1 MAVLHD
7 WRWTAFTPK
16 LITALSEGY
25 TLARF
30 RRDAV
35 AGLTV
40 AIVALPLA
48 MALGIASGASPDK
61 GLITAVVAGFLIS
74 ALGGSRAQVGGP
86 TGAFVVVVFN
96 VIAQHGYDG
105 LLLATL
111 LAGLLLIIA
120 GYARLGALVKF
131 IPHPVVT
138 GFTAGIAVIIASSQ
152 VKDFLGLSIATVPAD
167 FLPKWQAYLGAI
179 GSIQAATLA
188 MGVGSLLLI
197 VGLRKVAPRL
207 PGFLI
212 AVVIASVAVALLHL
226 PVETIGSRFP
236 HIPPGLPAPAM
247 PEISLVKV
255 QAVLPSA
262 FTIAFLAGI
271 EALLSAVVADGM
283 IGSRHRSNQELVGQ
297 GVANIASAL
306 FGGLPATGAIA
317 RTATNIKA
325 GALTPVAGML
335 HALFLL
341 LFILFA
347 TDLMAFVPMA
357 ALSAILFM
365 VAWGMSE
372 HERFLNLLRMPNGDR
387 AVLLLTFGLTVLVD
401 LTMAIAVGVTLASLL
416 FMMRMSEAVQIE
428 AGPAG
433 ARAEDEG
440 EDVHQRDALP
450 EDVEVFRIDGPVFF
464 GIAGELLDTL
474 RRIGRAP
481 RVIILRMR
489 RVPLLDASGVTT
501 IAEIVRQASAAG
513 TQVILSGTQTQP
525 LAMLDRVQLGRNS
538 ASAIHAGSFPEAL
551 RIAASIANATGTA
564 PARSADIE
572 RRKVRK

>member
-1 MAVLHD
+1 MPPDA
-7 WRWTAFTPK
+7 RWTAYTPK
-16 LITALSEGY
+16 LITVFREGY
-25 TLARF
+25 TFEQLRK
-30 RRDAV
+30 DAL

-74 ALGGSRAQVGGP
+74 ALGGSRVQVGGP

-111 LAGLLLIIA
+111 LAGLILIIA
-120 GYARLGALVKF
+120 GYAGLGAMVKF
-131 IPHPVVT
+131 IPYPVVT

-152 VKDFLGLSIATVPAD
+152 VKDFLGLSIEHVPAD
-167 FLPKWQAYLGAI
+167 FLPKWQAYFRALDSLHFAALAI
-179 GSIQAATLA
+179 
-188 MGVGSLLLI
+188 GVGSLVLI
-197 VGLRKVAPRL
+197 IVLRKLAPRL

-212 AVVIASVAVALLHL
+212 AVVIASVAAALLHL

-236 HIPPGLPAPAM
+236 DIPAGLPVPAVPNFSM
-247 PEISLVKV
+247 AMV

-297 GVANIASAL
+297 GVANIASAV

-325 GALTPVAGML
+325 GALTPVAGIL

-357 ALSAILFM
+357 ALAAILFM

-372 HERFLNLLRMPNGDR
+372 HERFIGLMRMPNGDR
-387 AVLLLTFGLTVLVD
+387 SVLLLTFGLTVLVD
-401 LTMAIAVGVTLASLL
+401 LTVAIGVGVTLASLL
-416 FMMRMSEAVQIE
+416 FMMRMSEAVEIT
-428 AGPAG
+428 AGVG
-433 ARAEDEG
+433 STVDEDSDDG
-440 EDVHQRDALP
+440 EDIHQRDALP
-450 EDVEVFRIDGPVFF
+450 EGAEVFRIDGPVFF
-464 GIAGELLDTL
+464 GVAAELLDTL
-474 RRIGRAP
+474 RRMGRTP
-481 RVIILRMR
+481 RVIILRIR
-489 RVPLLDASGVTT
+489 RVPLLDASGATALVDV
-501 IAEIVRQASAAG
+501 VRQAGSAGARI
-513 TQVILSGTQTQP
+513 ILSGAQPQP
-525 LAMLDRVQLGRNS
+525 LAMLARVGLGHKGDRV
-538 ASAIHAGSFPEAL
+538 IHTDDFAEAL
-551 RIAASIANATGTA
+551 RIARMIIDLEAPKASLLN
-564 PARSADIE
+564 
-572 RRKVRK
+572 

>member
-1 MAVLHD
+1 MTVPHD
-7 WRWTAFTPK
+7 ARWTAYTPK
-16 LITALSEGY
+16 LITVLGEGY
-25 TLARF
+25 TFDRF
-30 RRDAV
+30 RRDAI

-111 LAGLLLIIA
+111 VAGFLLIIA
-120 GYARLGALVKF
+120 GYAKLGALVKF

-138 GFTAGIAVIIASSQ
+138 GFTAGIAVIIASSE
-152 VKDFLGLSIATVPAD
+152 VKDFLGLSIDKVPAD
-167 FLPKWQAYLGAI
+167 FLPKWQAYFGALGSVHATTLAI
-179 GSIQAATLA
+179 GA
-188 MGVGSLLLI
+188 GSLLLI
-197 VGLRKVAPRL
+197 LGLRKVAPRM
-207 PGFLI
+207 PGFLV
-212 AVVIASVAVALLHL
+212 AVVVASAAVALLHL

-236 HIPPGLPAPAM
+236 HIPAGLPAPAL
-247 PEISLVKV
+247 PSISLAKL
-255 QAVLPSA
+255 QAILPSA

-317 RTATNIKA
+317 RTATNIRA

-341 LFILFA
+341 LFVLFA
-347 TDLMAFVPMA
+347 TNLMAFVPMA
-357 ALSAILFM
+357 ALAAILFL

-372 HERFLNLLRMPNGDR
+372 HKRFIGLLRMPNGDR

-416 FMMRMSEAVQIE
+416 FMMRMSETVQID
-428 AGPAG
+428 AGVDETPD
-433 ARAEDEG
+433 EDEG
-440 EDVHQRDALP
+440 EEIHQRDALP
-450 EDVEVFRIDGPVFF
+450 TGVEVFRIDGPVFF
-464 GIAGELLDTL
+464 GIASELLDTL
-474 RRIGRAP
+474 RRIGGTP
-481 RVIILRMR
+481 KVIVLRMR
-489 RVPLLDASGVTT
+489 RVPLLDASGATT
-501 IAEIVRQASAAG
+501 IADIIRQSTALGA
-513 TQVILSGTQTQP
+513 QIILSGVQPQP
-525 LAMLDRVQLGRNS
+525 LAMLDRVRLGRGD
-538 ASAIHAGSFPEAL
+538 AGVIHAESFPEAL
-551 RIAASIANATGTA
+551 RIAASIVNTANAAPTA
-564 PARSADIE
+564 LN
-572 RRKVRK
+572 

>member
-1 MAVLHD
+1 MLHD
-7 WRWTAFTPK
+7 ARWTAYTPK
-16 LITALSEGY
+16 LITVLGEGY
-25 TLARF
+25 SFERF
-30 RRDAV
+30 RRDAI

-61 GLITAVVAGFLIS
+61 GLVTAVVAGFLIS
-74 ALGGSRAQVGGP
+74 ALGGSRAQIGGP

-111 LAGLLLIIA
+111 LAGFLLIIA
-120 GYARLGALVKF
+120 GYAKLGALVKF

-152 VKDFLGLSIATVPAD
+152 VKDFLGLSIDKVPAA
-167 FLPKWQAYLGAI
+167 FLPKWQSYLGAL
-179 GSIQAATLA
+179 GSIDAATLA
-188 MGVGSLLLI
+188 IGIGSLAVII
-197 VGLRKVAPRL
+197 VLRKVAPRL

-212 AVVIASVAVALLHL
+212 AVVGASVAVALLHL

-236 HIPPGLPAPAM
+236 HIPAGLPMPAM
-247 PEISLVKV
+247 PAISFAKV
-255 QAVLPSA
+255 QAILPSA

-271 EALLSAVVADGM
+271 ESLLSAVVADGM

-306 FGGLPATGAIA
+306 FGGMPATGAIA
-317 RTATNIKA
+317 RTATSIRA

-347 TDLMAFVPMA
+347 TRLMAFVPMA
-357 ALSAILFM
+357 ALAAILFM
-365 VAWGMSE
+365 VSWGMSE
-372 HERFLNLLRMPNGDR
+372 HKRFVGLLRMPNGDR

-401 LTMAIAVGVTLASLL
+401 LTVAIAVGITLASLL
-416 FMMRMSEAVQIE
+416 FMMRMSETVQIE
-428 AGPAG
+428 AGADGPPG
-433 ARAEDEG
+433 SDED

-450 EDVEVFRIDGPVFF
+450 AGVEVFRIDGPVFF
-464 GIAGELLDTL
+464 GIASELLDTL
-474 RRIGRAP
+474 RRIGKTP
-481 RVIILRMR
+481 RVIILRLR
-489 RVPLLDASGVTT
+489 RVPLLDASGATT
-501 IAEIVRQASAAG
+501 IAEIVRQASTAG
-513 TQVILSGTQTQP
+513 AQIILSGAQPQP
-525 LAMLDRVQLGRNS
+525 LAMLGRVHLGPGS
-538 ASAIHAGSFPEAL
+538 AGVIHTESYPEAL
-551 RIAASIANATGTA
+551 RIAATIAEATAAGRA
-564 PARSADIE
+564 SLN
-572 RRKVRK
+572 

>member
-1 MAVLHD
+1 MAVQRD
-7 WRWTAFTPK
+7 ARWTAFTPK
-16 LITALSEGY
+16 LITVLGEGY

-61 GLITAVVAGFLIS
+61 GLVTAVVAGFLIS

-120 GYARLGALVKF
+120 GYAKLGALVKF

-152 VKDFLGLSIATVPAD
+152 VKDFLGLSIAKIPAD
-167 FLPKWQAYLGAI
+167 FLPKWQAYLGAL
-179 GSIQAATLA
+179 GSIHATTLA
-188 MGVGSLLLI
+188 IGIGSLLLI
-197 VGLRKVAPRL
+197 IGLRKAAPRL

-212 AVVIASVAVALLHL
+212 AVAAASVAVALLHL
-226 PVETIGSRFP
+226 PVDTIGSRFP
-236 HIPPGLPAPAM
+236 DIPPGLPAPAM
-247 PEISLVKV
+247 PDISLAKV
-255 QAVLPSA
+255 QAIFPSA

-357 ALSAILFM
+357 ALAAILFM

-372 HERFLNLLRMPNGDR
+372 HERFLSLLRMPNGDR
-387 AVLLLTFGLTVLVD
+387 SVLLLTFGLTVLVD

-428 AGPAG
+428 AGAAG
-433 ARAEDEG
+433 GAPEG
-440 EDVHQRDALP
+440 EAEDVHQRDALP
-450 EDVEVFRIDGPVFF
+450 EGVEVFRIDGPVFF

-474 RRIGRAP
+474 RRIGRTP

-501 IAEIVRQASAAG
+501 IAEIVRQANAAG
-513 TQVILSGTQTQP
+513 AQVILSGVQPQP
-525 LAMLDRVQLGRNS
+525 LAMLDRVRLGQGG
-538 ASAIHAGSFPEAL
+538 ADVIHAGSFAEAL
-551 RIAASIANATGTA
+551 RIAATIVNASGTA
-564 PARSADIE
+564 PGAGPAALN
-572 RRKVRK
+572 